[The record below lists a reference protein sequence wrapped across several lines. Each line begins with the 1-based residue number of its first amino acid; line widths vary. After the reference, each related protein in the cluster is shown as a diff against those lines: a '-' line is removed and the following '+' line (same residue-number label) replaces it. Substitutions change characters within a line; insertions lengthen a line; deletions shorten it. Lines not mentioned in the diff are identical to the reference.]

1 MQILKMGMVGGGIGA
16 FIGEVHRKAA
26 RMDGGI
32 RLVAGAFDINPA
44 NSIKQGEILGLDKSR
59 VYQSYTEMIENELA
73 LPAGERID
81 FVAVCTP
88 NHTHFPI
95 AKAFLEAGFHV
106 MCEKPMTLTVEEAL
120 ELHEVVKKSRKVFG
134 LMHNYTAYPMVKLA
148 RDMVRQGDLGKIRK
162 VVVQYPQ
169 GWLYQLL
176 EKTGQM
182 QASWRTDPKTSG
194 AAGCMGDIGTHAA
207 NLAEYITDLKI
218 TQVLSDLTAF
228 VKGRKLDDDGNV
240 LLRFNKGAKGL
251 LHASQISVGEENNIA
266 IWIYGEEKGLHWRQ
280 EHPNYL
286 HVLSQTAPE
295 QVWKRG
301 NQYVAEKSEAAGRCT
316 RIPSGHP
323 EAFLEAF
330 ANNYCNF
337 ADTIRAQSAKRKA
350 TAVETDF
357 PGVEA
362 GVRGMQF
369 IRAVVDSSKNGN
381 VWTKI

>member
-1 MQILKMGMVGGGIGA
+1 MRILKMGQIGGGIGA

-32 RLVAGAFDINPA
+32 VLTAGAFDVVPEK
-44 NSIKQGEILGLDKSR
+44 SLEQGKILGLCPKR
-59 VYQSYTEMIENELA
+59 VYSTYQEMIAGELA
-73 LPAGERID
+73 LPKEDRID

-95 AKAFLEAGFHV
+95 AKAFLEAGFNV
-106 MCEKPMTLTVEEAL
+106 MCEKPLTLTVEEAE
-120 ELHEVVKKSRKVFG
+120 ELNAAVKASGKVFG

-148 RDMVRQGDLGKIRK
+148 KDMVKQGDLGKIRK
-162 VVVQYPQ
+162 VVVQYPH

-182 QASWRTDPKTSG
+182 QASWRTNPKTSG
-194 AAGCMGDIGTHAA
+194 AAGCIGDIGTHAA
-207 NLAEYITDLKI
+207 NLAEYITGLKI
-218 TQVLSDLTAF
+218 TEVLADLTTF
-228 VKGRKLDDDGNV
+228 VKGRLLDDDGNV
-240 LLRFNKGAKGL
+240 LLHFEKGAKGL

-266 IWIYGEEKGLHWRQ
+266 IWIYGEEKGLEWHQ
-280 EHPNYL
+280 ENPNYL

-295 QVWKRG
+295 EVWKRG
-301 NQYVAEKSEAAGRCT
+301 NGYVAAKSKAAGRNT

-337 ADTIRAQSAKRKA
+337 ADTVRAKIDKRKA
-350 TAVETDF
+350 TPEELDF

-362 GVRGMQF
+362 GVRGMKF
-369 IRAVVDSSKNGN
+369 IKAVVSSSKEGN
-381 VWTKI
+381 VWKKI